1 MEKRTALGI
10 SLGLHTAF
18 FAALMYSPT
27 IPLKVP
33 EKSPSE
39 YQQEFAGKEDRI
51 VWYHFRK
58 LPEIRPP
65 ERKAQRRPLRAETKA
80 EQAIVSS
87 PKNAPKRQ
95 QVVIAPVPDIAP
107 PPLDL
112 PNLIA
117 VKLPPKAFTTPPDLV
132 RPEPAKMDA
141 PDVPDA
147 KYEPIA
153 KAELPVD
160 RLPSRAYVPPA
171 PVQQKPAARIEMPA
185 EAPSEAYEAKLVPSD
200 IPSARLPSRKFV
212 PPAAQKR
219 AEAHRIQ
226 AIDEAAPS
234 VTSPMASASL
244 LPSTKLPVR
253 AIATPTIDGPP
264 GDVTMAI
271 AGLKPSNVPVQ
282 LPAAASPAQFSA
294 GEKVRPEGATSESSG
309 KVAAVV
315 SDLYARGPNAP
326 AKPDLL
332 AMSIAPR
339 STQALIDDMARRRQ
353 PNASFSESPGA
364 TRVNN
369 APDAR
374 FNGREVYMMAIQMAN
389 LTSAS
394 GSWLMWY
401 SERTARSAATAPI
414 AAPVPHRKVDPRY
427 DPALIAEHVHGRVQ
441 LYGVIGRDGHVSGIE
456 VLRGDDVRLD
466 RSAEEALSKWEFY
479 PATRNGEP
487 VDVDVVVEIPF
498 VIAPPPLK

>member
-10 SLGLHTAF
+10 SLGLHVAF
-18 FAALMYSPT
+18 FAALMYSPS
-27 IPLKVP
+27 IPLRIP
-33 EKSPSE
+33 EKSPGE

-51 VWYHFRK
+51 VWYHFKK

-65 ERKAQRRPLRAETKA
+65 KRQADRRPLRAATKA
-80 EQAIVSS
+80 LQAIVSS

-117 VKLPPKAFTTPPDLV
+117 VKLPPKTFTTPPDIV
-132 RPEPAKMDA
+132 RPEPTKIE
-141 PDVPDA
+141 VPDA
-147 KYEPIA
+147 TAPQYEAIE
-153 KAELPVD
+153 KAQLPVD
-160 RLPSRAYVPPA
+160 KLPSRAYVPPA
-171 PVQQKPAARIEMPA
+171 AAQTKQATRIEV
-185 EAPSEAYEAKLVPSD
+185 PSEAAAAYQAKLVPSD
-200 IPSARLPSRKFV
+200 IPSARLPARAFV
-212 PPAAQKR
+212 PPPAKPR
-219 AEAHRIQ
+219 AEARRIQ
-226 AIDEAAPS
+226 AIDEAAPAA
-234 VTSPMASASL
+234 TAALPAGSL
-244 LPSTKLPVR
+244 LPAARLPAR
-253 AIATPTIDGPP
+253 AIAVPTMDGPP
-264 GDVTMAI
+264 ADVTMAI

-294 GEKVRPEGATSESSG
+294 GEKVRPDGATSEETG

-315 SDLYARGPNAP
+315 SDLYARGPNTP

-332 AMSIAPR
+332 AMSVAPR
-339 STQALIDDMARRRQ
+339 STQALIDDMARRRG
-353 PNASFSESPGA
+353 ASAHFSSPDGPA
-364 TRVNN
+364 HVSN
-369 APDAR
+369 APDPR

-401 SERTARSAATAPI
+401 ADHTARSASTQPI

-441 LYGVIGRDGHVSGIE
+441 LYGVIGRDGHVSSIE
-456 VLRGDDVRLD
+456 VLKGDDERLD
-466 RSAEEALSKWEFY
+466 RSAKEALSKWEFY

-487 VDVDVVVEIPF
+487 IDVDVVVEIPF
-498 VIAPPPLK
+498 VLAPPPPK